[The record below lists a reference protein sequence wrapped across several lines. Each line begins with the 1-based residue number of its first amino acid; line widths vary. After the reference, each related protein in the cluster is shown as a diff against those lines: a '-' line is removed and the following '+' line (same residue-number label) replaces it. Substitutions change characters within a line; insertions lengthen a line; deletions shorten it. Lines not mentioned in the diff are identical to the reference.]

1 MNSLLRRLIPIG
13 LLAIILAI
21 LGSGVLAQTTSTET
35 GTPAADSEPTTSAT
49 LQPGEVT
56 AGQIADRIAA
66 AWPSVTSY
74 RAVSRLIS
82 ADATPEAVAS
92 PASDVTASTV
102 REVILPDIK
111 RIVITEGGTTTE
123 IVLAGGVLTKRVM
136 ADGVE
141 VGAWEVVDPAT
152 VADDDPFKRTY
163 ETILAPEQPPYS
175 GLSGRQ
181 RDRIGTKIGAAEIN
195 GRECTGYLFPEV
207 TETGET
213 FEVVIYLDA
222 TDLPCRIETRTQAIS
237 QTDYYFNEPLT
248 IATPV
253 A

>member
-13 LLAIILAI
+13 LLAVILAV
-21 LGSGVLAQTTSTET
+21 LGSGVLAQTTTDS

-82 ADATPEAVAS
+82 ADATPEAIAS
-92 PASDVTASTV
+92 PSSAITASTV
-102 REVILPDIK
+102 REVILPATK

-123 IVLAGGVLTKRVM
+123 IVLAGGVLTKRVTGLGGD
-136 ADGVE
+136 AGSS
-141 VGAWEVVDPAT
+141 EVVDPAT

-175 GLSGRQ
+175 GLSDRQ
-181 RDRIGTKIGAAEIN
+181 RDRIGTEIGSTEIN
-195 GRECTGYLFPEV
+195 GRECTGFLFPEV

-222 TDLPCRIETRTQAIS
+222 ADLPCRIETRTQAIS
-237 QTDYYFNEPLT
+237 QTDYFFNEPLT

>member
-1 MNSLLRRLIPIG
+1 MSTLLRRLIPIG
-13 LLAIILAI
+13 LLAVILAV
-21 LGSGVLAQTTSTET
+21 LGTGVLAQTTTDS

-49 LQPGEVT
+49 LQPGEIT

-92 PASDVTASTV
+92 PATDVTASTV
-102 REVILPDIK
+102 REVILPDTK
-111 RIVITEGGTTTE
+111 RIVINEGGTTTE
-123 IVLAGGVLTKRVM
+123 IVLAGGVLSKRVT
-136 ADGVE
+136 AAGAEAGV
-141 VGAWEVVDPAT
+141 WEVVDPAA

-181 RDRIGTKIGAAEIN
+181 RDRIGTEIGMTEIN
-195 GRECTGYLFPEV
+195 GRQCTGFLFPEV
-207 TETGET
+207 SETGEG

-222 TDLPCRIETRTQAIS
+222 TNLPCRIETRTLAIS
-237 QTDYYFNEPLT
+237 QTDYFFNEPLT